1 MTLLG
6 IKFDVIDTYDV
17 ICWTERHDQFE
28 HSNCSK
34 ETFLRKMYFHSCR
47 SIRGCALF
55 SLWISPHHGRPK
67 TVENKG
73 SNIRYNKIN
82 ITFPDMVIVENIIPR
97 NMIINLGCASVDN
110 HIPRDDIF
118 DYHHIREGNIYIIY
132 FIIFLKFWTGQSVLT
147 VSLSKIHI
155 SLQNLKNILFF
166 SMKQIKLRVGGFF

>member
-1 MTLLG
+1 
-6 IKFDVIDTYDV
+6 
-17 ICWTERHDQFE
+17 
-28 HSNCSK
+28 
-34 ETFLRKMYFHSCR
+34 MYFHSCR

-73 SNIRYNKIN
+73 SNVRYNKIN

-132 FIIFLKFWTGQSVLT
+132 IRCLSFCRIFFEFAVMNSEVWSIIRTK
-147 VSLSKIHI
+147 
-155 SLQNLKNILFF
+155 LQWRNETEK
-166 SMKQIKLRVGGFF
+166 